1 MHRAT
6 AAWGEK
12 TGVKLEI
19 LCKVFTGLHF
29 YGKKDLELVYGFTKK
44 KIEKK

>member
-6 AAWGEK
+6 AAWDEK
-12 TGVKLEI
+12 TGVKLE

-29 YGKKDLELVYGFTKK
+29 YGKKDLELVCGYTKK